1 MHVAQVP
8 GLQSLIVF
16 WVVVSCDSDAGVTV
30 SAVDG
35 RLGLEVYQ
43 ARSGVCAPGTAA
55 TILEL
60 ATDAD
65 LDASNVTSVLRY
77 VDP

>member
-1 MHVAQVP
+1 MA
-8 GLQSLIVF
+8 
-16 WVVVSCDSDAGVTV
+16 V

-35 RLGLEVYQ
+35 RLGLDGYQ

-55 TILEL
+55 TMLEL

-65 LDASNVTSVLRY
+65 LDASNVTSVFR
-77 VDP
+77 